1 MTKVNFNK
9 LKLKMDKSVKK
20 ATIMDSEGNE
30 VEIEILR
37 YLPLKEKIEIIS
49 SSVNTA
55 IVSGIIREELLSAIL
70 GVQLVQKYT
79 NLSFTEKTL
88 ENSVTLYDILESNGV
103 ISVVEENMEEL
114 ELEEINS
121 YIKSYSEQM
130 IGAMKSSISGYK
142 AQTDIYKEILGDS
155 IKTSTEESAYK
166 G

>member
-1 MTKVNFNK
+1 MAKVNFNK
-9 LKLKMDKSVKK
+9 LKMKMDKSVKK

-30 VEIEILR
+30 VEIEVLR

-49 SSVNTA
+49 NSVNTA
-55 IVSGIIREELLSAIL
+55 IISGVIREELLSAVL

-79 NLSFTEKTL
+79 NLSFTEKAL
-88 ENSVTLYDILESNGV
+88 ENSVELYDILESNGV

-155 IKTSTEESAYK
+155 IKASTEESS
-166 G
+166 

>member
-1 MTKVNFNK
+1 MAKVNFNK
-9 LKLKMDKSVKK
+9 LKMKMDKSVKK

-30 VEIEILR
+30 VEIEVLR

-49 SSVNTA
+49 NSVNTA
-55 IVSGIIREELLSAIL
+55 IVSGVIREELLSAVL

-130 IGAMKSSISGYK
+130 IGAMRSSISGYK

-155 IKTSTEESAYK
+155 IEASTEESS
-166 G
+166 

>member
-1 MTKVNFNK
+1 MAKVSFNK
-9 LKLKMDKSVKK
+9 LKMKMDKSVKK

-30 VEIEILR
+30 VEIEVLR

-49 SSVNTA
+49 NSVNTA
-55 IVSGIIREELLSAIL
+55 IVNGVVREELLSAVL

-155 IKTSTEESAYK
+155 IEASTEESS
-166 G
+166 